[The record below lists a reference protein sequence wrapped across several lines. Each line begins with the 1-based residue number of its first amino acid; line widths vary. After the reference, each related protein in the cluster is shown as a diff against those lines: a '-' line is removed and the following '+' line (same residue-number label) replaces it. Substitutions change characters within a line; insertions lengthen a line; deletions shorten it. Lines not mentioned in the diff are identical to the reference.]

1 MFSKKSLIA
10 EIIRF
15 TSHSQIHSKRKE
27 LFQQNQAFLKQYFA
41 NSPVPVQT
49 DSPTKPV
56 PRTTKMLPTRVSDL
70 SLHQVTVTDGPNVTI
85 KTTHNMPSANVK
97 SKSSMKIA
105 EYDLNGDRDFL
116 NFNIT
121 EYVDEKLNR
130 IGSKED
136 GKILEKTLFKKGF
149 KLRAFRDGQMGKQTI
164 VDKLKQYVKDL
175 KKDKRDVKVLI
186 IAFMAHG
193 GGEDV
198 IVFSDKKTCRYKSLL
213 KPIFECEQLRGVPKV
228 IINQFCRGEFNMN
241 TAYMDNV
248 TNGNAD
254 RNRLINGQADLLQC
268 FATVE
273 GNVAVRQKDGS
284 PFIKELC
291 LLLKEWVS
299 MTVLWITISARCF
312 ITFIAYSK
320 KE

>member
-175 KKDKRDVKVLI
+175 KKDKRDVKILI

-193 GGEDV
+193 GDEDV
-198 IVFSDKKTCRYKSLL
+198 IVFSDKRTCRYKSLL
-213 KPIFECEQLRGVPKV
+213 KPIFECEQLRGVPKI

-291 LLLKEWVS
+291 LLLKEWIS
-299 MTVLWITISARCF
+299 ITIL
-312 ITFIAYSK
+312 
-320 KE
+320 

>member
-97 SKSSMKIA
+97 SRSSMKIA

-175 KKDKRDVKVLI
+175 KKDKRDVKILI

-193 GGEDV
+193 GDEDV
-198 IVFSDKKTCRYKSLL
+198 IVFSDKRTCRYKSLL

-312 ITFIAYSK
+312 ITYIAYSK